1 MMDKNKVCTVD
12 DLFALFADVLS
23 PADVLS
29 AKLMGQISSAITKER
44 LDLNL
49 TQKEFASYID
59 ATQSLVSRWER
70 GDYNFSINKIAEIA
84 SKLDLDVNITMS
96 HLEQSVSTS
105 SDELETTGKI
115 VQFPTKP
122 NNMYATITEQL
133 EELEEM

>member
-84 SKLDLDVNITMS
+84 SKLYSFLRNLIICM
-96 HLEQSVSTS
+96 
-105 SDELETTGKI
+105 
-115 VQFPTKP
+115 
-122 NNMYATITEQL
+122 QL
-133 EELEEM
+133 LLNSWKNWRKCDDYFN

>member
-59 ATQSLVSRWER
+59 ATQSLVSV
-70 GDYNFSINKIAEIA
+70 GSVVITIFQLI
-84 SKLDLDVNITMS
+84 KLRKLLQNWILM
-96 HLEQSVSTS
+96 
-105 SDELETTGKI
+105 
-115 VQFPTKP
+115 
-122 NNMYATITEQL
+122 
-133 EELEEM
+133 

>member
-1 MMDKNKVCTVD
+1 MMDKNKVRTVD

-49 TQKEFASYID
+49 TQKEFASHID

-70 GDYNFSINKIAEIA
+70 GDYNFSINKLAEIA

>member
-1 MMDKNKVCTVD
+1 MMDKNKVRTVD

-49 TQKEFASYID
+49 TQKEFASHID
-59 ATQSLVSRWER
+59 AAQSLVSRWER

-96 HLEQSVSTS
+96 HLEHSVSTS

-115 VQFPTKP
+115 VQFPIKP
-122 NNMYATITEQL
+122 NNMYTTISEQL

>member
-1 MMDKNKVCTVD
+1 M
-12 DLFALFADVLS
+12 
-23 PADVLS
+23 
-29 AKLMGQISSAITKER
+29 I
-44 LDLNL
+44 
-49 TQKEFASYID
+49 
-59 ATQSLVSRWER
+59 SRWEC

>member
-1 MMDKNKVCTVD
+1 MNKNKSCTID
-12 DLFALFADVLS
+12 DLLALFEDVLS

-44 LDLNL
+44 LALNL
-49 TQKEFASYID
+49 TQKEFASHIN
-59 ATQSLVSRWER
+59 ATQSLISRWEC
-70 GDYNFSINKIAEIA
+70 GDYNFSVNKIAEIA
-84 SKLDLDVNITMS
+84 SKLDLDVNITMT
-96 HLEQSVSTS
+96 HLNHSVFHS

-122 NNMYATITEQL
+122 DNAYTRITEQL